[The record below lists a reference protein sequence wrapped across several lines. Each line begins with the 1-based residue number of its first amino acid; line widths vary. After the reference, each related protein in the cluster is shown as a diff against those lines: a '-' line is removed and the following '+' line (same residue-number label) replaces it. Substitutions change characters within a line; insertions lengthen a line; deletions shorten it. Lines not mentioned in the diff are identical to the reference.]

1 MKAES
6 ARKEPKAK
14 SIEKR
19 FLVGALSMLIL
30 FLLLLN
36 LVMYNVDTRR
46 QQVAQR
52 QDAAQVLAQ
61 SSAALENW
69 IDDQIRIVKAIAQDQ
84 RVVAACA
91 DPADAAAVA
100 DATAYL
106 TGIHNQFPYYENIP
120 LSAFLPKGRTI
131 PVTVGDKSLEVASGQ
146 FFTDTTGGKTIG
158 KGGFAMSYTQ
168 AIFDGKDYFISQ
180 VYKSLLR
187 GNPIFVIAAPV
198 KDERGTLVGMALI
211 APQMSYFTKKFVD
224 PLKVGQ
230 TGYVIFI
237 DDRGLVIA
245 HPDGDYILNEEKAQL
260 VSPITSRVIKGES
273 SFMEMFGGQR
283 KYYHGLKV
291 ELPQDNILNAWYLL
305 FSQDEAEILASSRQE
320 IIYLTTSALVFLL
333 LYGLFFAFMTRRI
346 VLPLRGMVAMLRN
359 IAEGE
364 GDLTKRLEVRSRDE
378 SGELARYFNLT
389 LDKIRNL
396 VLSVRQ
402 QVESLSRIGVD
413 LATNMSETAA
423 AVHQISANIESVR
436 NQTINQSAGVTET
449 NATMAQISQNIQK
462 LDVLVGNQMDNIS
475 QSSSAIEE
483 MLANINSVNTTLAKN
498 AQNVQELSK
507 ATEEGRSDLQSVSNS
522 IREIAKESESLLEI
536 SAVIENIA
544 GQTNLLS
551 MNASIEAAHAGEAG
565 KGFSVVADEI
575 RKLAE
580 SAGEQVKIVSAV
592 VKRVKDSLG
601 TITKSTDVVL
611 VKFEDIDKKL
621 RSVADRQQGIKNAMD
636 EQGKGSAQILESVDQ
651 LKDISAQVKSG
662 SDQML
667 GGSQEV
673 IRESENL
680 ERITVEVSGSMN
692 EMAAG
697 VREIGRAINKVNEIS
712 RDNKVSIEALIRE
725 VGKFKLD

>member
-1 MKAES
+1 MKAE
-6 ARKEPKAK
+6 ADRKEPKAK

-19 FLVGALSMLIL
+19 FLIGALSVLVV

-36 LVMYNVDTRR
+36 LVLYKVDTQR
-46 QQVAQR
+46 QQ
-52 QDAAQVLAQ
+52 AAQYQIAEQVLGL
-61 SSAALENW
+61 SSVALENW
-69 IDDQIRIVKAIAQDQ
+69 IGDQIRIVKVIAQDQ

-91 DPADAAAVA
+91 DPADAALVA

-106 TGIHNQFPYYENIP
+106 AGIQKQFPFYENIP
-120 LSAFLPKGRTI
+120 LAAFLPAGQTI
-131 PVTVGDKSLEVASGQ
+131 PLTVGDKRLDVASGQ
-146 FFTDTTGGKTIG
+146 FFTDTTGGKLVG
-158 KGGFAMSYTQ
+158 KGGFTMSYTQ
-168 AIFDGKDYFISQ
+168 AIFDGKDHFISQ
-180 VYKSLLR
+180 VYKSLTG

-198 KDERGTLVGMALI
+198 KNEQGVLIGGAFI
-211 APQMSYFTKKFVD
+211 APQMSYFTQKFVD
-224 PLKVGQ
+224 PLKVGK
-230 TGYVIFI
+230 TGYVILI
-237 DDRGLVIA
+237 DDQGLVIA
-245 HPDGDYILNEEKAQL
+245 HPNADFILNEEKAQL
-260 VSPITSRVIKGES
+260 VSHITSRIIKGEA
-273 SFMEMFGGQR
+273 SFMELFGGIK
-283 KYYHGLKV
+283 KYYHGRKV
-291 ELPQDNILNAWYLL
+291 NLPADTILNTWHLL
-305 FSQDEAEILASSRQE
+305 FTQDEEEILASSRKA
-320 IIYLTTSALVFLL
+320 IGYLAIFALVFLV
-333 LYGLFFAFMTRRI
+333 LYGLYFAFMTRRI
-346 VLPLRGMVAMLRN
+346 VLPLRSMVAMFRN

-378 SGELARYFNLT
+378 TGEMARYFNLT

-396 VLSVRQ
+396 VSSVKQ
-402 QVESLSRIGVD
+402 QVERLSRIGVD
-413 LATNMSETAA
+413 LATNMNETAA
-423 AVHQISANIESVR
+423 AVHQISANIESVK

-449 NATMAQISQNIQK
+449 NATMVQISQSIQK
-462 LDVLVGNQMDNIS
+462 LDALVDNQSDNIS
-475 QSSSAIEE
+475 QSSSAIEQ
-483 MLANINSVNTTLAKN
+483 MLANINSVNLTLAKN
-498 AQNVQELSK
+498 ALNVQELSK
-507 ATEEGRSDLQSVSNS
+507 ATEEGRTDLQSVSNS

-580 SAGEQVKIVSAV
+580 SAGEQVKIVSSV
-592 VKRVKDSLG
+592 VKRVKDALG
-601 TITKSTDVVL
+601 VITKSTDVVL

-662 SDQML
+662 SEQMM

-673 IRESENL
+673 IRESESL

-697 VREIGRAINKVNEIS
+697 LQEIGRAINKVNEIS
-712 RDNKVSIEALIRE
+712 RDNKASIEALIRE
-725 VGKFKLD
+725 VGKFRLD